1 MILIS
6 GRVSL
11 LKSIH
16 KIMNIFLRAYGAKQT
31 LFNHGLATW
40 STNIYVHV
48 NRGLV
53 IASADLAQR
62 RSSRG
67 SRQIDR
73 TAAGCPPMLPIL
85 GVGDRIRH
93 GTVSPN
99 RLGGTLIHSRTG
111 WIVAGPT

>member
-67 SRQIDR
+67 RSIELRRDVRRCCADSRRRRSHPAWDSESQ
-73 TAAGCPPMLPIL
+73 PI
-85 GVGDRIRH
+85 
-93 GTVSPN
+93 
-99 RLGGTLIHSRTG
+99 GGYTDT
-111 WIVAGPT
+111 

>member
-67 SRQIDR
+67 RSIELRRDVRRCCRFSASAIASGMGQ
-73 TAAGCPPMLPIL
+73 
-85 GVGDRIRH
+85 
-93 GTVSPN
+93 
-99 RLGGTLIHSRTG
+99 
-111 WIVAGPT
+111 